1 MAGGERDALPEALS
15 TPSHTSQRRNV
26 AALASS
32 LPLPSSRRVTTPN
45 QALPNVRRT
54 PSAQGPLGGYRSLS
68 RYKGTPM
75 QEKLLG
81 KRSFSSSSLQD
92 QAGFSTPQPQ
102 GSKRPLVSSVLATA
116 PRPTRVTSNEHDAF
130 QTPLMP
136 RHHHN
141 GISASP
147 ASDEYELQ
155 MLRSEYERRIQAEQH
170 ANQVMEVQM
179 RSQLREL
186 EALKCQRVE
195 VLREWETERAMQQEK
210 QQAWDKTRS
219 ETETQL
225 ASLRAETLRIQSRN
239 DELESQLSTATCD
252 AHTEIVSVKS
262 QLVHLQ
268 MECEL
273 SKSQNESLSRTNEHL
288 CARVHELESAPR
300 EKSTPLDDDA
310 ALFKDQL
317 SQSVAT
323 IQRLEASN
331 VRLTSENK
339 RLADASARID
349 VLRESNRG
357 LEVKL
362 AQLPKLQ
369 EALLEKDAEL
379 ASLRD
384 EQSRWISMLEHGV
397 KTEEH
402 TAFMAAAHA
411 SDQTSSQVAV
421 PETLSPDTL
430 PAYISTLRGTIMGLH
445 ARIEGLSH
453 SVEQMRTA
461 NVDLSRRAAQDSETE
476 TILRKELNQT
486 SDQLLRAQRQ
496 IDVQS
501 DELRRCKEV
510 LASFE
515 QEAQQGDTSY
525 EATHQRRITGLEERI
540 ALLQTECDTLTQKL
554 TESERIK
561 STINHPASEE
571 ALNVLEAQFR
581 ELEQHAQTLST
592 ENEALW
598 LRVGRGEFNAEHER
612 CLVLTDNPVSRDL
625 AIRTSTLE
633 ALKKENEGLL
643 EQVEALHKQLTTAHL
658 PAPATG
664 TDAVVP
670 LQTVDNLRAELS
682 KLQETLQLK
691 DKGMLRLKQVFTAQA
706 NLFREAVQSL
716 FGYKI
721 RFLENGK
728 VKLTS
733 AYAGSARGTTLVFRS
748 DEGNVGEMKLQGEA
762 NDGLANVA
770 HLRDYWL
777 SDGIRHSVPCFL
789 AALNL
794 ELYENTTQAIRSSF
808 GADVEA

>member
-1 MAGGERDALPEALS
+1 MHD
-15 TPSHTSQRRNV
+15 
-26 AALASS
+26 
-32 LPLPSSRRVTTPN
+32 
-45 QALPNVRRT
+45 
-54 PSAQGPLGGYRSLS
+54 
-68 RYKGTPM
+68 
-75 QEKLLG
+75 KLLG
-81 KRSFSSSSLQD
+81 KRSFSSSSLQE
-92 QAGFSTPQPQ
+92 QGGFSTPQPQ

-130 QTPLMP
+130 QTPLVQRQ
-136 RHHHN
+136 RHH
-141 GISASP
+141 GISPSP
-147 ASDEYELQ
+147 ASDDYELQ
-155 MLRSEYERRIQAEQH
+155 MLRSEYERRIQTEQH

-210 QQAWDKTRS
+210 QRAWDKVRS
-219 ETETQL
+219 ETEAQL
-225 ASLRAETLRIQSRN
+225 ASLRADSLRLQSRN
-239 DELESQLSTATCD
+239 DELESQLSATARD
-252 AHTEIVSVKS
+252 AHTESVSIKS
-262 QLVHLQ
+262 QLARLQ
-268 MECEL
+268 TECEL
-273 SKSQNESLSRTNEHL
+273 STSQNESLSRTNEHL
-288 CARVHELESAPR
+288 LARINELESAPL
-300 EKSTPLDDDA
+300 EKSAPSDEDA

-317 SQSVAT
+317 SQSLTT
-323 IQRLEASN
+323 IQRLEAAN

-349 VLRESNRG
+349 VLHESNRG
-357 LEVKL
+357 LEAKL
-362 AQLPKLQ
+362 TQLPKLQ

-384 EQSRWISMLEHGV
+384 EQSRWISVLEHGI

-402 TAFMAAAHA
+402 AAFMAAAHA
-411 SDQTSSQVAV
+411 SDQAPPQTAV
-421 PETLSPDTL
+421 PETLSPETL
-430 PAYISTLRGTIMGLH
+430 PAYISTLRGTVMGLY
-445 ARIEGLSH
+445 ARIEGLGH

-461 NVDLSRRAAQDSETE
+461 NLDLSRRAAQDSETE
-476 TILRKELNQT
+476 TQLRKELHQK
-486 SDQLLRAQRQ
+486 SDLLLRAQRQ
-496 IDVQS
+496 LDIQS
-501 DELRRCKEV
+501 DDLRRCKEV
-510 LASFE
+510 LESFE

-540 ALLQTECDTLTQKL
+540 ALLMAECDSLTQKL
-554 TESERIK
+554 AESERVPP
-561 STINHPASEE
+561 TANHPASEE
-571 ALNVLEAQFR
+571 ALHVLEAQFR
-581 ELEQHAQTLST
+581 ELEQHAQALST
-592 ENEALW
+592 ENETLW
-598 LRVGRGEFNAEHER
+598 LRVGRGEFNAERER

-625 AIRTSTLE
+625 AVRTSTLE
-633 ALKKENEGLL
+633 ALRKENAGLL
-643 EQVEALHKQLTTAHL
+643 EQVEALHKQLTSAHL

-670 LQTVDNLRAELS
+670 LQTVDNLRAELT

-721 RFLENGK
+721 RFMENGK

>member
-1 MAGGERDALPEALS
+1 MHD
-15 TPSHTSQRRNV
+15 
-26 AALASS
+26 
-32 LPLPSSRRVTTPN
+32 
-45 QALPNVRRT
+45 
-54 PSAQGPLGGYRSLS
+54 
-68 RYKGTPM
+68 
-75 QEKLLG
+75 KLLG
-81 KRSFSSSSLQD
+81 KRSFSSSSLQE
-92 QAGFSTPQPQ
+92 QGGFSTPQPQ

-130 QTPLMP
+130 QTPLVQRQ
-136 RHHHN
+136 RHHA
-141 GISASP
+141 ISPSP
-147 ASDEYELQ
+147 ASDDYELQ
-155 MLRSEYERRIQAEQH
+155 MLRSEYERRIQTEQH

-210 QQAWDKTRS
+210 QRAWDKVRS
-219 ETETQL
+219 ETEAQL
-225 ASLRAETLRIQSRN
+225 ASLRADTLRLQSRN
-239 DELESQLSTATCD
+239 DELESQLSATARD
-252 AHTEIVSVKS
+252 AHTEIVSIKS
-262 QLVHLQ
+262 QLARLQ
-268 MECEL
+268 TEYEL
-273 SKSQNESLSRTNEHL
+273 STSQNESLSRTNEHL
-288 CARVHELESAPR
+288 LARINELESAPL
-300 EKSTPLDDDA
+300 EKSAPSDEDA

-317 SQSVAT
+317 SQSLTT
-323 IQRLEASN
+323 IQRLEAAN

-357 LEVKL
+357 LEAKL
-362 AQLPKLQ
+362 TQLPKLQ

-384 EQSRWISMLEHGV
+384 EQSRWISVLEHGI

-402 TAFMAAAHA
+402 AAFMAAAHA
-411 SDQTSSQVAV
+411 SDQAPPQTAV
-421 PETLSPDTL
+421 PETLSPETL
-430 PAYISTLRGTIMGLH
+430 PAYISTLRGTVMGLY
-445 ARIEGLSH
+445 ARIEGLGH

-461 NVDLSRRAAQDSETE
+461 NLDLSRRAAQDSETE
-476 TILRKELNQT
+476 TQLRKELHQK
-486 SDQLLRAQRQ
+486 SDLLLRAQRQ
-496 IDVQS
+496 LDIQS
-501 DELRRCKEV
+501 DDLRRCKEV
-510 LASFE
+510 LESFE

-540 ALLQTECDTLTQKL
+540 ALLMAECDSLTQKL
-554 TESERIK
+554 AESERVPP
-561 STINHPASEE
+561 TANHPASEE
-571 ALNVLEAQFR
+571 ALLVLEAQFR
-581 ELEQHAQTLST
+581 ELEQHAQALST
-592 ENEALW
+592 ENETLW
-598 LRVGRGEFNAEHER
+598 LRVGRGEFNAERER

-625 AIRTSTLE
+625 AVRTSTLE
-633 ALKKENEGLL
+633 ALRKENAGLL
-643 EQVEALHKQLTTAHL
+643 EQVEALHKQLTSAHL

-670 LQTVDNLRAELS
+670 LQTVDNLRAELT

-721 RFLENGK
+721 RFMENGK